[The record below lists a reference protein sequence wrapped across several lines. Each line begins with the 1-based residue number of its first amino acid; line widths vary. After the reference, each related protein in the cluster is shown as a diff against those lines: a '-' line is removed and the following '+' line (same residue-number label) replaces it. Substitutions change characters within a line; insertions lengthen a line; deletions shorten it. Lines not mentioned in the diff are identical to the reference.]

1 MYFRATIIGWDIPAK
16 LRIVSEE
23 TAHELAVQAVHD
35 MEDYVPYRSG
45 RLWRGTKV
53 KNEYI
58 RWPGPY
64 AAMLYR
70 GNVMVDTVTRSPFA
84 RKSAGK
90 KSIER
95 SLRFRHSPHAK
106 AQSYWFKAA
115 RDAKLKKWTKLAEK
129 DLNRRLS
136 KWVM

>member
-1 MYFRATIIGWDIPAK
+1 MYFRANVIGWDIPSK

-23 TAHELAVQAVHD
+23 TAHEIAVQAVRD

-45 RLWRGTKV
+45 NLWRGTKV
-53 KNEYI
+53 KDEYI

-70 GNVMVDTVTRSPFA
+70 GNVMVDTVTRSPFSRKGAAKTSIA
-84 RKSAGK
+84 RP
-90 KSIER
+90 
-95 SLRFRHSPHAK
+95 LRFRHSPHTK

-115 RDAKLKKWTKLAEK
+115 RDANLKKWTRLAEK
-129 DLNRRLS
+129 DLTRRLS
-136 KWVM
+136 M

>member
-16 LRIVSEE
+16 LRFVSQE
-23 TAHELAVQAVHD
+23 TAHDIAVQAAHD
-35 MEDYVPYRSG
+35 MENYVPYRSG
-45 RLWRGTKV
+45 HLWRNTRIKD
-53 KNEYI
+53 EYI

-84 RKSAGK
+84 RKGAGK

-95 SLRFRHSPHAK
+95 PLRFRRSPHTK
-106 AQSYWFKAA
+106 AQAYWFDAA
-115 RDAKLKKWTKLAEK
+115 HDANSKKWARLAEK
-129 DLNRRLS
+129 DVTRRLS
-136 KWVM
+136 RWAK